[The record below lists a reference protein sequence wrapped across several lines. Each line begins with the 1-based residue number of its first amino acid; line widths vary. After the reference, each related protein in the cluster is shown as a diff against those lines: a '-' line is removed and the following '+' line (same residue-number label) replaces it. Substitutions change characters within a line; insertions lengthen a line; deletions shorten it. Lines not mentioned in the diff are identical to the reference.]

1 MSYLK
6 QIWRDLASGGT
17 TLTADRLN
25 HMEDGIAAAN
35 DAWDSVA
42 QAVVKAA
49 KVVLDNFR
57 TSSTAVVTVPVAW
70 PVDVVPSYVC
80 QEYSDRIVVSD
91 WGADGVDVRA
101 GVDQN
106 VSMTLHVLYV

>member
-1 MSYLK
+1 
-6 QIWRDLASGGT
+6 
-17 TLTADRLN
+17 
-25 HMEDGIAAAN
+25 
-35 DAWDSVA
+35 SVA

-49 KVVLDNFR
+49 KVVLDIR
-57 TSSTAVVTVPVAW
+57 TSSTVVVTVPVAW
-70 PVDVVPSYVC
+70 PVDVSRVVAVVPSYAC